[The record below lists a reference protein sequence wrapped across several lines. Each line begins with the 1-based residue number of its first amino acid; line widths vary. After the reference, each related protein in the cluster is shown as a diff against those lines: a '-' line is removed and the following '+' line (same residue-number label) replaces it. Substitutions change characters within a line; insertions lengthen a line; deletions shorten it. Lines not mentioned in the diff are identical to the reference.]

1 MLHFLFY
8 SFYFS
13 DIKGRWL
20 AADCDKCQTYPA
32 WSRHRY
38 IHLALTAAA
47 EHEIDCASFSS
58 TSSTMFLPQIPR
70 NVLLCRR
77 LCRAAALTETSTDSR
92 LRLMGPMKWM
102 SVPWKLSVIH
112 ETVQTDRTEKSVFF
126 FSFRQAAFIVP
137 TPNMSGRY
145 NALSRRRGSPAKK
158 LQSDHLDLRKC
169 DLTKSFE
176 QPKERE
182 CRNSPQE
189 KTKSQSF
196 SHRSVWQPGLT
207 SKCALGLSVHSP
219 KRSSFTIMALKLW
232 DAYLLLCLFYC
243 PAAMSRD
250 CRVSVCET
258 Q

>member
-1 MLHFLFY
+1 MCYMPTAL
-8 SFYFS
+8 SGCS
-13 DIKGRWL
+13 TNRDIHW
-20 AADCDKCQTYPA
+20 
-32 WSRHRY
+32 
-38 IHLALTAAA
+38 LTAAA
-47 EHEIDCASFSS
+47 NGADEVNECSLKAFSHS
-58 TSSTMFLPQIPR
+58 W
-70 NVLLCRR
+70 N
-77 LCRAAALTETSTDSR
+77 STDR
-92 LRLMGPMKWM
+92 QN
-102 SVPWKLSVIH
+102 WKICN
-112 ETVQTDRTEKSVFF
+112 F
-126 FSFRQAAFIVP
+126 FSFRQGAFIVP

-145 NALSRRRGSPAKK
+145 NALSRRRGNPAKR